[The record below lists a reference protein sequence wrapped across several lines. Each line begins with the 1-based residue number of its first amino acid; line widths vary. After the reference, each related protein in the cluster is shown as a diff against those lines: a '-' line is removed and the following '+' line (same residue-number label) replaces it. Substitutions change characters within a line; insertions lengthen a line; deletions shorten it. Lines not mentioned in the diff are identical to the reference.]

1 MFQSKSAES
10 AQSERQTEATAP
22 LPRPTVPSGTSR
34 LASTEMRWIRRGQI
48 FDPTAHDLDF
58 DCTEFAVSPQVL
70 LFDDFVRIYFST
82 RKKDPN
88 TPGRNLSD
96 IAFIDM
102 DRDFKQIINHSR
114 GPVVPLGGLGCY
126 DEHGIF
132 PLNVL
137 RHDGKIWAYITGWSR
152 RVSTSVE
159 LSTGLAFS
167 HDNGLT
173 FEKYG
178 TGPVLTSSLREPVLV
193 GDSFVQVYDGV
204 FHMWYIFGRKW
215 RESSEGAAPVRC
227 YKIAHATSADGIHWE
242 KEEAVEIISNVFGD
256 EENQA
261 LPTVLKIG
269 NRYHMYFC
277 YRQSTDFHS
286 NPQRGYR
293 LGYAYSD
300 DLKTWTRD
308 DARGGMKFSETGWDS
323 EMMCYP
329 HIFEWHGK
337 VYLLYNGNA
346 FGKYGF
352 GLAELVR

>member
-1 MFQSKSAES
+1 MQ
-10 AQSERQTEATAP
+10 
-22 LPRPTVPSGTSR
+22 
-34 LASTEMRWIRRGQI
+34 WIKRGQI
-48 FDPTAHDLDF
+48 FDPTSHNLDF
-58 DCTEFAVSPQVL
+58 DCTEFAVSPQTLV
-70 LFDDFVRIYFST
+70 FDDFVRIYFST
-82 RKKDPN
+82 RRPDPSN
-88 TPGRNLSD
+88 GKLLSH
-96 IAFIDM
+96 IAFVDM
-102 DRDFKQIINHSR
+102 DHNFQIVNHSR
-114 GPVVPLGGLGCY
+114 DTVVPLGGLGCF

-132 PLNVL
+132 PINVL
-137 RHDGKIWAYITGWSR
+137 RHDDKIWAYTTGWSR
-152 RVSTSVE
+152 RASTSVD

-167 HDNGLT
+167 HDGGLT

-215 RESSEGAAPVRC
+215 RDPQNGEAPVRC
-227 YKIAHATSADGIHWE
+227 YKIAHATSADGINWE

-269 NRYHMYFC
+269 DRYHMYFC
-277 YRQSTDFHS
+277 FRQSTDFRT
-286 NPQRGYR
+286 NPARGYR

-308 DARGGMKFSETGWDS
+308 DEQGGMKFSESGWDS

-337 VYLLYNGNA
+337 IYLLYNGNA

-352 GLAELVR
+352 GLAELAHQQL